1 MAYTLSLDKNIAFDI
16 TANVSIENYAS
27 LISLRAHLMM
37 IKMTVTVV
45 MVKKTGGG
53 WLEKDI
59 ESMCKSK
66 VIQFIMLC
74 HEICFQT
81 KNDNFEQN
89 KK

>member
-1 MAYTLSLDKNIAFDI
+1 MILIYIDPSGAARHEDVAEGCQEVAYTLSLDKDKAFDI

-53 WLEKDI
+53 
-59 ESMCKSK
+59 
-66 VIQFIMLC
+66 
-74 HEICFQT
+74 
-81 KNDNFEQN
+81 
-89 KK
+89 